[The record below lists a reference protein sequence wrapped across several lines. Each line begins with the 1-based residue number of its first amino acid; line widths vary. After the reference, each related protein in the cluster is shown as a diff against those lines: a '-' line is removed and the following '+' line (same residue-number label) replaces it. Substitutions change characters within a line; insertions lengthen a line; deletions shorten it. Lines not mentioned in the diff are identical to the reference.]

1 MTTSQNK
8 KTLKIAIAGLGT
20 VGAGVVKIL
29 ENNQGMIASRTGRA
43 IEIVAVSAS
52 NRSRDRGI
60 DISGYD
66 WADNALDFASRDD
79 VDIVVELIGGSDG
92 VAASLAKQSLAA
104 GKSFVTA
111 NKALIAHHGFAL
123 AQTAQ
128 DHNAALKFEA
138 AVAGGIPIIK
148 SIGEGLAANNLT
160 RLCGILNGTTNYM
173 LTQMEATGKDY
184 SEILEE
190 TKLLGYLEAD
200 PSLDLDG
207 IDAGHK
213 LAILSSVAFGVRT
226 DFANVYMEG
235 IRRIKLV
242 DIEYA
247 RELGYRIKLL
257 GIASISE
264 AGLEQRVHPCLVPNG
279 APIAH
284 VDDGFNAVVVE
295 GDFVGRTFFEGR
307 GAGEGPTA
315 SAVVADIIDVARGHN
330 GPAFFIPCHDMKD
343 VTPVSISNRYG
354 PYYIRLHVEEKPGVI
369 ADITA
374 ALRDKN
380 VSLHI
385 MLQKGSEQDGSVY
398 VVMVTHEIHEKDV
411 MNALD
416 QINALSSVI
425 DKALAIRIE
434 NL

>member
-1 MTTSQNK
+1 MK
-8 KTLKIAIAGLGT
+8 EPLKIAIAGLGT
-20 VGAGVVKIL
+20 VGVGVIKIL
-29 ENNQGMIASRTGRA
+29 EEHSSMIAARTGRP

-66 WADNALDFASRDD
+66 WTDNALDFAARDD
-79 VDIVVELIGGSDG
+79 VEIVVELIGGSDG
-92 VAASLAKQSLAA
+92 IAAALAQQTLSS

-111 NKALIAHHGFAL
+111 NKALIAHHGAEL
-123 AQTAQ
+123 AQ
-128 DHNAALKFEA
+128 NAEDNDVGLRFEG
-138 AVAGGIPIIK
+138 AVAGGIPILK
-148 SIGEGLAANNLT
+148 SIGEGLAANKLT
-160 RLCGILNGTTNYM
+160 KVYGILNGTTNYM

-213 LAILSSVAFGVRT
+213 LAILSSVAFGVKT
-226 DFANVYMEG
+226 DFDNVYMEG

-257 GIASISE
+257 GISSLSG
-264 AGLEQRVHPCLVPNG
+264 AGLEQRVHPCLVPKS
-279 APIAH
+279 APIAI
-284 VDDGFNAVVVE
+284 VDNGFNAVVVD
-295 GDFVGRTFFEGR
+295 GDYIDRTFYEGR

-315 SAVVADIIDVARGHN
+315 SAVVADIIDIARGHN
-330 GPAFFIPCHDMKD
+330 GPAFFMPINEMQETSPI
-343 VTPVSISNRYG
+343 SILDRVG
-354 PYYIRLHVEEKPGVI
+354 PYYIRLHVEEQPGVV

-374 ALRDKN
+374 ALRDED

-385 MLQKGSEQDGSVY
+385 MLQKGAEQDGTVY
-398 VVMVTHEIHEKDV
+398 VIIVTHETREKCV

-416 QINALSSVI
+416 QIDSLSSVI
-425 DKALAIRIE
+425 DKPLAIRIE

>member
-1 MTTSQNK
+1 MK
-8 KTLKIAIAGLGT
+8 EPLKIAIAGLGT
-20 VGAGVVKIL
+20 VGVGVIKIL
-29 ENNQGMIASRTGRA
+29 EEHSSMIAARTGRP

-66 WADNALDFASRDD
+66 WTDNALDFAARDD
-79 VDIVVELIGGSDG
+79 VEIVVELIGGSDG
-92 VAASLAKQSLAA
+92 IAAALAQKTLSS

-111 NKALIAHHGFAL
+111 NKALIAHHGAEL
-123 AQTAQ
+123 AQSAE
-128 DHNAALKFEA
+128 DNDVALRFEG
-138 AVAGGIPIIK
+138 AVAGGIPILK
-148 SIGEGLAANNLT
+148 SIGEGLAANKLT
-160 RLCGILNGTTNYM
+160 KVYGILNGTTNYM

-213 LAILSSVAFGVRT
+213 LAILSSVAFGVKT
-226 DFANVYMEG
+226 DFDNVYMEG

-257 GIASISE
+257 GISSLSDV
-264 AGLEQRVHPCLVPNG
+264 GLEQRVHPCLVPKS
-279 APIAH
+279 APIAI
-284 VDDGFNAVVVE
+284 VDNGFNAVVVD
-295 GDFVGRTFFEGR
+295 GDYIDRTFYEGR

-315 SAVVADIIDVARGHN
+315 SAVVADIIDIARGHN
-330 GPAFFIPCHDMKD
+330 GPAFFMPINEMQEASPI
-343 VTPVSISNRYG
+343 SILDRVG
-354 PYYIRLHVEEKPGVI
+354 PYYIRLHVEEQPGVI

-374 ALRDKN
+374 ALRDED

-385 MLQKGSEQDGSVY
+385 MLQKGAEQDGTVY
-398 VVMVTHEIHEKDV
+398 VIIVTHETREKCV

-416 QINALSSVI
+416 QIDSLSSVI
-425 DKALAIRIE
+425 DKPLAIRIE

>member
-1 MTTSQNK
+1 VSK
-8 KTLKIAIAGLGT
+8 PLKIAIAGLGT
-20 VGAGVVKIL
+20 VGVGVIKII
-29 ENNQGMIASRTGRA
+29 EQHNDMIAARAGRA
-43 IEIVAVSAS
+43 IEVVAVSAS

-60 DISGYD
+60 DITAYD
-66 WADNALDFASRDD
+66 WADNALDFAERDD
-79 VDIVVELIGGSDG
+79 VDLVVEVIGGSDG
-92 VAASLAKQSLAA
+92 VAKELAQQSLEQ

-111 NKALIAHHGFAL
+111 NKALIAHHGAELAEIAQNNGVAL
-123 AQTAQ
+123 R
-128 DHNAALKFEA
+128 FEA

-148 SIGEGLAANNLT
+148 SIGEGLAANKLT
-160 RLCGILNGTTNYM
+160 EVHGILNGTTNYM

-184 SEILEE
+184 GEILEE

-213 LAILSSVAFGVRT
+213 LAILSSVAFGVKT
-226 DFANVYMEG
+226 NFENVYMEG
-235 IRRIKLV
+235 IRRIKLL

-247 RELGYRIKLL
+247 KELGYRIKLL
-257 GIASISE
+257 GISRLSE
-264 AGLEQRVHPCLVPNG
+264 QGLEQRVHPCMVPRS

-284 VDDGFNAVVVE
+284 VDNGFNAVVVQ
-295 GDFVGRTFFEGR
+295 GDYIDRTFYEGR

-330 GPAFFIPCHDMKD
+330 GSAFFVPQHLMQD
-343 VTPVSISNRYG
+343 VPPIDISDRIG
-354 PYYIRLHVEEKPGVI
+354 SYYIRLHVQEQPGVI
-369 ADITA
+369 ADVTA
-374 ALRDKN
+374 TLRDQD
-380 VSLHI
+380 VSLQV

-398 VVMVTHEIHEKDV
+398 IVMVTHETQEKKV
-411 MNALD
+411 TAALK
-416 QINALSSVI
+416 QIDGLSTVI

>member
-1 MTTSQNK
+1 MTQPDK
-8 KTLKIAIAGLGT
+8 AAPLKIAIAGLGT
-20 VGAGVVKIL
+20 VGVGVVKIL
-29 ENNQGMIASRTGRA
+29 ENHKDMIAARTGRR

-52 NRSRDRGI
+52 NRSRDRGV

-66 WADNALDFASRDD
+66 WVDNALDFARRDD
-79 VDIVVELIGGSDG
+79 VEIVVELIGGSDG
-92 VAASLAKQSLAA
+92 VAKELAQQSLAQ

-111 NKALIAHHGFAL
+111 NKALIAHHGAELAAVSQDRNVAL
-123 AQTAQ
+123 R
-128 DHNAALKFEA
+128 FEA
-138 AVAGGIPIIK
+138 SVAGGIPIIK
-148 SIGEGLAANNLT
+148 SIGEGLAANRLT
-160 RLCGILNGTTNYM
+160 KVYGILNGTTNYM

-184 SEILEE
+184 GEILEE

-226 DFANVYMEG
+226 DFENVYMEG

-257 GIASISE
+257 GISSLSE
-264 AGLEQRVHPCLVPNG
+264 QGLEQRVHPCLVPQKT
-279 APIAH
+279 PIAY
-284 VDDGFNAVVVE
+284 VDNGFNAVVVE
-295 GDFVGRTFFEGR
+295 GDSIDRAFFEGR

-315 SAVVADIIDVARGHN
+315 SAVVADIIDIARGH
-330 GPAFFIPCHDMKD
+330 GGAAFFVPVDKMAQAR
-343 VTPVSISNRYG
+343 PVSISDRVG

-374 ALRDKN
+374 ALRDED
-380 VSLHI
+380 VSLHV

-398 VVMVTHEIHEKDV
+398 VIMVTHDTHEQKV

-416 QINALSSVI
+416 QINGLSSVI

>member
-1 MTTSQNK
+1 MKS
-8 KTLKIAIAGLGT
+8 LKIAIAGLGT
-20 VGAGVVKIL
+20 VGVGVIKIL
-29 ENNQGMIASRTGRA
+29 EEHSAMIAARTGRR

-66 WADNALDFASRDD
+66 WADNVLDFAARDD
-79 VDIVVELIGGSDG
+79 VDMVIELIGGSDG
-92 VAASLAKQSLAA
+92 VAKELAQQSLSN

-111 NKALIAHHGFAL
+111 NKALIAHHGAEL
-123 AQTAQ
+123 AQSAE
-128 DHNAALKFEA
+128 DNNIAMRFEA
-138 AVAGGIPIIK
+138 SVAGGIPIIK
-148 SIGEGLAANNLT
+148 SIGEGLAANRLT
-160 RLCGILNGTTNYM
+160 KVYGILNGTTNYM
-173 LTQMEATGKDY
+173 LSQMEATGKDY
-184 SEILEE
+184 GEILEE

-213 LAILSSVAFGVRT
+213 LAILGSVAFGVKT
-226 DFANVYMEG
+226 DFDNVYMEG

-257 GIASISE
+257 GISSLSD
-264 AGLEQRVHPCLVPNG
+264 AGLEQRVHPCLVPKS
-279 APIAH
+279 APIAI
-284 VDDGFNAVVVE
+284 VDNGFNAVVVD
-295 GDFVGRTFFEGR
+295 GDYIDRTFYEGR

-315 SAVVADIIDVARGHN
+315 SAVVADIIDIARGRS
-330 GPAFFIPCHDMKD
+330 GPAFFVPIGEMQEAR
-343 VTPVSISNRYG
+343 PVSISDRNG
-354 PYYIRLHVEEKPGVI
+354 PYYIRLHVEEQPGVI

-374 ALRDKN
+374 ALRDED

-385 MLQKGSEQDGSVY
+385 MLQKGSEQDGTVY
-398 VVMVTHEIHEKDV
+398 VIMVTHETHEKRV

-416 QINALSSVI
+416 QIDSLSSVI
-425 DKALAIRIE
+425 DKPLAIRIE

>member
-1 MTTSQNK
+1 MSK
-8 KTLKIAIAGLGT
+8 PLKIAIAGIGT
-20 VGAGVVKIL
+20 VGVGVIKIL
-29 ENNQGMIASRTGRA
+29 ETHKDMIAARTGRE

-52 NRSRDRGI
+52 NRTKDRGI
-60 DISGYD
+60 DISAYD
-66 WADNALDFASRDD
+66 WADNALNFADRDD
-79 VDIVVELIGGSDG
+79 VEIVVELIGGSDG
-92 VAASLAKQSLAA
+92 VAAALARQSLAN

-111 NKALIAHHGFAL
+111 NKALIAHHGAEL
-123 AQTAQ
+123 AQSAE
-128 DHNAALKFEA
+128 DKKVSLRFEA

-148 SIGEGLAANNLT
+148 SIGEGLAANRLT
-160 RLCGILNGTTNYM
+160 KVYGILNGTTNYM

-200 PSLDLDG
+200 PALDLDG

-213 LAILSSVAFGVRT
+213 LAILSSVAFGVKT
-226 DFANVYMEG
+226 DFENVYMEG

-247 RELGYRIKLL
+247 KELGYRIKLL
-257 GIASISE
+257 GISSLSD
-264 AGLEQRVHPCLVPNG
+264 AGLEQRVHPCLVPRS
-279 APIAH
+279 APIAN
-284 VDDGFNAVVVE
+284 VDDGFNAIVVD
-295 GDFVGRTFFEGR
+295 GDFVDQTFYEGR

-315 SAVVADIIDVARGHN
+315 SAVVADIIDIARGRN
-330 GPAFFIPCHDMKD
+330 GPAFFVPVQAMTD
-343 VTPVSISNRYG
+343 VKPVSISDRVG
-354 PYYIRLHVEEKPGVI
+354 PYYIRLHVEEQPGVI

-374 ALRDKN
+374 ALRDQD
-380 VSLHI
+380 VSLHV

-398 VVMVTHEIHEKDV
+398 VIMVTHETREKRV
-411 MNALD
+411 MDALD
-416 QINALSSVI
+416 QINGLSSVI

>member
-1 MTTSQNK
+1 VTK
-8 KTLKIAIAGLGT
+8 PLKIAIAGLGT
-20 VGAGVVKIL
+20 VGAGVIKIL
-29 ENNQGMIASRTGRA
+29 ASHKEMIAARSGRA
-43 IEIVAVSAS
+43 IDIVAVSAS
-52 NRSRDRGI
+52 NRGRDRGV
-60 DISGYD
+60 DISAYD
-66 WADNALDFASRDD
+66 WADNALDFAGRND
-79 VDIVVELIGGSDG
+79 VDIVVELIGGADG
-92 VAASLAKQSLAA
+92 IAAALARKTLAS

-111 NKALIAHHGFAL
+111 NKALIAHHGVEL
-123 AQTAQ
+123 AREAQ
-128 DHNAALKFEA
+128 DHNVALRFEA
-138 AVAGGIPIIK
+138 AVAGGIPILK
-148 SIGEGLAANNLT
+148 AIGEGLAANKLSKIY
-160 RLCGILNGTTNYM
+160 GILNGTTNYM

-200 PSLDLDG
+200 PALDLDG

-213 LAILSSVAFGVRT
+213 LAILSRVAFGVKT

-235 IRRIKLV
+235 IRSITQV

-247 RELGYRIKLL
+247 KELGYRIKLL
-257 GIASISE
+257 GIASLSD
-264 AGLEQRVHPCLVPNG
+264 AGLEQRVHPCLVPIA

-295 GDFVGRTFFEGR
+295 GDFVGRTFYEGR

-315 SAVVADIIDVARGHN
+315 SAVVADIIDIARGQF
-330 GPAFFIPCHDMKD
+330 GPAFFIPCDDMQD
-343 VTPVSISNRYG
+343 AVPVHISGRHG
-354 PYYIRLHVEEKPGVI
+354 PYYIRLHVEEQPGVI

-374 ALRDKN
+374 ALRHED
-380 VSLHI
+380 VSLHV

-398 VVMVTHEIHEKDV
+398 VVMVTHAVNEQQV
-411 MNALD
+411 MNALA
-416 QINALSSVI
+416 QINGLSSVI

>member
-1 MTTSQNK
+1 MTDS
-8 KTLKIAIAGLGT
+8 LKIAIAGLGT
-20 VGAGVVKIL
+20 VGTGVIKIL
-29 ENNQGMIASRTGRA
+29 ENHKQMIASRTGRT
-43 IEIVAVSAS
+43 IEIVAVCAS
-52 NRSRDRGI
+52 NRGRDRGV

-66 WADNALDFASRDD
+66 WVDNALDFADRDD

-92 VAASLAKQSLAA
+92 VAAALARQSLAN

-111 NKALIAHHGFAL
+111 NKALIAHHGAEL
-123 AQTAQ
+123 AQIAQ
-128 DHNAALKFEA
+128 DRNVALRFEA
-138 AVAGGIPIIK
+138 SVAGGIPIIK
-148 SIGEGLAANNLT
+148 SIGEGLAANRLT
-160 RLCGILNGTTNYM
+160 KVYGILNGTTNYM
-173 LTQMEATGKDY
+173 LTQMEATARDY

-213 LAILSSVAFGVRT
+213 LAILSSVAFGVKT
-226 DFANVYMEG
+226 DFENVYMEG

-257 GIASISE
+257 GISSLSD
-264 AGLEQRVHPCLVPNG
+264 AGLEQRVHPCLVPKST
-279 APIAH
+279 PIAN
-284 VDDGFNAVVVE
+284 VDNGFNAVVVD
-295 GDFVGRTFFEGR
+295 GDYIDRTFYEGR

-315 SAVVADIIDVARGHN
+315 SATVADIIDIARGHC
-330 GPAFFIPCHDMKD
+330 GPAFFIPCDD
-343 VTPVSISNRYG
+343 LQTVAPASISDRVG
-354 PYYIRLHVEEKPGVI
+354 PYYIRLHVEEQPGVI

-374 ALRDKN
+374 ALRDQN

-398 VVMVTHEIHEKDV
+398 VVMVTHESHEQRV
-411 MNALD
+411 MDALD
-416 QINALSSVI
+416 QINGLSSVI

>member
-1 MTTSQNK
+1 MSK
-8 KTLKIAIAGLGT
+8 PLKIAIAGLGT
-20 VGAGVVKIL
+20 VGVGVIKII
-29 ENNQGMIASRTGRA
+29 EQHNDMIAARAGRA
-43 IEIVAVSAS
+43 IEVVAVSAS

-60 DISGYD
+60 DITAYD
-66 WADNALDFASRDD
+66 WADNALDFAERDD
-79 VDIVVELIGGSDG
+79 VDLVVEVIGGSDG
-92 VAASLAKQSLAA
+92 VAKELAQQSLEQ

-111 NKALIAHHGFAL
+111 NKALIAHHGAELAEIAQNNGVAL
-123 AQTAQ
+123 R
-128 DHNAALKFEA
+128 FEA

-148 SIGEGLAANNLT
+148 SIGEGLAANKLT
-160 RLCGILNGTTNYM
+160 EVHGILNGTTNYM

-184 SEILEE
+184 GEILEE

-213 LAILSSVAFGVRT
+213 LAILSSVAFGVKT
-226 DFANVYMEG
+226 NFENVYMEG
-235 IRRIKLV
+235 IRRIKLL

-247 RELGYRIKLL
+247 KELGYRIKLL
-257 GIASISE
+257 GISRLSE
-264 AGLEQRVHPCLVPNG
+264 QGLEQRVHPCMVPRS

-284 VDDGFNAVVVE
+284 VDNGFNAVVVQ
-295 GDFVGRTFFEGR
+295 GDYIDRTFYEGR

-330 GPAFFIPCHDMKD
+330 GSAFFVPQHLMQD
-343 VTPVSISNRYG
+343 VPPIDISDRIG
-354 PYYIRLHVEEKPGVI
+354 SYYIRLHVQEQPGVI
-369 ADITA
+369 ADVTA
-374 ALRDKN
+374 TLRDQD
-380 VSLHI
+380 VSLQV

-398 VVMVTHEIHEKDV
+398 IVMVTHETQEKKV
-411 MNALD
+411 TAALK
-416 QINALSSVI
+416 QIDGLSTVI

>member
-1 MTTSQNK
+1 MTKS
-8 KTLKIAIAGLGT
+8 LKIAIAGLGT
-20 VGAGVVKIL
+20 VGVGVIKIL
-29 ENNQGMIASRTGRA
+29 ESHRQMIAARTGRE

-66 WADNALDFASRDD
+66 WADNALDFAGRDD
-79 VDIVVELIGGSDG
+79 VEIVIELIGGSDG
-92 VAASLAKQSLAA
+92 VAKELAQQSLAN

-111 NKALIAHHGFAL
+111 NKALIAHHGAEL
-123 AQTAQ
+123 AQSAQ
-128 DHNAALKFEA
+128 DNNVALRFEA
-138 AVAGGIPIIK
+138 SVAGGIPIIK
-148 SIGEGLAANNLT
+148 SIGEGLAANKLSKVY
-160 RLCGILNGTTNYM
+160 GILNGTTNYM

-184 SEILEE
+184 GEILEE

-213 LAILSSVAFGVRT
+213 LAILSSVAFGVKT
-226 DFANVYMEG
+226 DFDNVYMEG

-257 GIASISE
+257 GISSLSE
-264 AGLEQRVHPCLVPNG
+264 DGLEQRVHPCLVPKS
-279 APIAH
+279 APIAI
-284 VDDGFNAVVVE
+284 VDNGFNAIVVD
-295 GDFVGRTFFEGR
+295 GDHIDRTFYEGR

-315 SAVVADIIDVARGHN
+315 SAVVADIIDIARGHS
-330 GPAFFIPCHDMKD
+330 GPAFFVPLDEMQEAEPI
-343 VTPVSISNRYG
+343 SISDRNG
-354 PYYIRLHVEEKPGVI
+354 PYYIRLHVEEQPGVI

-374 ALRDKN
+374 ALRDED
-380 VSLHI
+380 VSLHV
-385 MLQKGSEQDGSVY
+385 MLQKGSEQDGTVY
-398 VVMVTHEIHEKDV
+398 VIMVTHETHEKRV
-411 MNALD
+411 MDALD
-416 QINALSSVI
+416 QIDSLSSVI
-425 DKALAIRIE
+425 DKPLAIRIE

>member
-1 MTTSQNK
+1 MNAQDK

-20 VGAGVVKIL
+20 VGVGVIKIL
-29 ENNQGMIASRTGRA
+29 ENNKAVIAARTGRN
-43 IEIVAVSAS
+43 IEIMAVSAS
-52 NRSRDRGI
+52 NRNRDRDV
-60 DISGYD
+60 DISGYE
-66 WADNALDFASRDD
+66 WVDNALDFASRDD
-79 VDIVVELIGGSDG
+79 VEIVVELIGGSDG
-92 VAASLAKQSLAA
+92 VAAALAKQSLAA

-111 NKALIAHHGFAL
+111 NKALIAHHGMSL

-128 DHNAALKFEA
+128 DHHAALKFEA
-138 AVAGGIPIIK
+138 AVAGGIPILK
-148 SIGEGLAANNLT
+148 SIGEGLAANSLT
-160 RLCGILNGTTNYM
+160 KLCGILNGTTNYM

-213 LAILSSVAFGVRT
+213 LAILSSVAFGVKT

-242 DIEYA
+242 DIAYA
-247 RELGYRIKLL
+247 KELGYRIKLL
-257 GIASISE
+257 GISSLSD
-264 AGLEQRVHPCLVPNG
+264 AGLEQRVHPCLVPDT

-284 VDDGFNAVVVE
+284 VDNGFNAVVVE
-295 GDFVGRTFFEGR
+295 GDFVERTFFEGR

-315 SAVVADIIDVARGHN
+315 SAVVADIIDIARGHG
-330 GPAFFIPCHDMKD
+330 GPAFFIPCDDMRE
-343 VTPVSISNRYG
+343 VPPASILDRHG

-374 ALRDKN
+374 ALRDED
-380 VSLHI
+380 VSLRI

-398 VVMVTHEIHEKDV
+398 VVIITHEVHEHRL
-411 MNALD
+411 MNALAK
-416 QINALSSVI
+416 INALSAVI

>member
-1 MTTSQNK
+1 MTK
-8 KTLKIAIAGLGT
+8 PLKIAIAGIGT
-20 VGAGVVKIL
+20 VGVGVIKIL
-29 ENNQGMIASRTGRA
+29 ETHKEMIAARTGRS

-66 WADNALDFASRDD
+66 WADNALDFTTRDD
-79 VDIVVELIGGSDG
+79 VEIVVELIGGSDG
-92 VAASLAKQSLAA
+92 VAAALAQESLAS

-111 NKALIAHHGFAL
+111 NKALIAHHGAEL
-123 AQTAQ
+123 GQTAE
-128 DHNAALKFEA
+128 DNGVALRFEA

-148 SIGEGLAANNLT
+148 SIGEGLAANKLNKVY
-160 RLCGILNGTTNYM
+160 GILNGTTNYM

-200 PSLDLDG
+200 PALDLDG

-213 LAILSSVAFGVRT
+213 LAILSSVAFGVKT
-226 DFANVYMEG
+226 NFENVYMEG

-257 GIASISE
+257 GISSVSE
-264 AGLEQRVHPCLVPNG
+264 AGLEQRVHPCLVPRS
-279 APIAH
+279 APIAI
-284 VDDGFNAVVVE
+284 VDDGFNAVVVD
-295 GDFVGRTFFEGR
+295 GDFIDRTFYEGR

-315 SAVVADIIDVARGHN
+315 SAVVADIIDIARGHS
-330 GPAFFIPCHDMKD
+330 GPAFFVPLSEMQD
-343 VTPVSISNRYG
+343 VKPVSISERVG
-354 PYYIRLHVEEKPGVI
+354 PYYIRLHVEEQPGVI

-374 ALRDKN
+374 ALRDED
-380 VSLHI
+380 VSLHV

-398 VVMVTHEIHEKDV
+398 VIMVTHESLEQRV

-416 QINALSSVI
+416 QINGLSSVI